1 MIPQTRKDH
10 RRLQNEKTFT
20 CTALYWLGFVNLVF
34 LTISLV
40 LVITGTLNHVSF
52 NGNSVFG
59 GRINAP
65 AALPISFGFLLTLTA
80 LFGIISVCYRNS
92 VLLCA
97 YICFLSTLILIEL
110 PLGIIGF
117 MVKSRVLKMITDSL
131 RSAESKYTTDIFVAS
146 IWDTLQRELKCCGIN
161 RHSEWLYYLNG
172 SSLPDSCCVVY
183 SLSCGNFAIATG
195 GFYKSGCTN
204 AIAQWADKHE
214 AAMAVLFTVI
224 IVIQLLSLILSRTYN
239 RSIR

>member
-1 MIPQTRKDH
+1 MIPQARKDQ
-10 RRLQNEKTFT
+10 RPLQNEKTFT
-20 CTALYWLGFVNLVF
+20 CPVIYWLRFVNLVF
-34 LTISLV
+34 LAISLI
-40 LVITGTLNHVSF
+40 LVIAGALIHVSL

-80 LFGIISVCYRNS
+80 VFGIISITYRNS

-131 RSAESKYTTDIFVAS
+131 RSAESKYTTDIFAAS
-146 IWDTLQRELKCCGIN
+146 IWDTLQRELKCCGVH

-183 SLSCGNFAIATG
+183 SLSCGNFAVSTG
-195 GFYKSGCTN
+195 GFYQSGCTN
-204 AIAQWADKHE
+204 AIAQWANKHE
-214 AAMAVLFTVI
+214 AAMAVVFTFI
-224 IVIQLLSLILSRTYN
+224 IVLQLLSIILSRTYN
-239 RSIR
+239 RSMR

>member
-1 MIPQTRKDH
+1 MIPQTRK
-10 RRLQNEKTFT
+10 TFT
-20 CTALYWLGFVNLVF
+20 CRVIYWLGFVNLVF
-34 LTISLV
+34 LAISLI
-40 LVITGTLNHVSF
+40 LVIAGALIHITW
-52 NGNSVFG
+52 NGNSLFV
-59 GRINAP
+59 GRINAS

-80 LFGIISVCYRNS
+80 VFGIISISYRNS

-146 IWDTLQRELKCCGIN
+146 IWDTLQRELKCCGVN

-183 SLSCGNFAIATG
+183 SLSCGNFAVSTG
-195 GFYKSGCTN
+195 GFYQSGCTN
-204 AIAQWADKHE
+204 AIAQWANKHE
-214 AAMAVLFTVI
+214 AAMAVLFTFI
-224 IVIQLLSLILSRTYN
+224 IVVQLLSIILSRTYN
-239 RSIR
+239 RSMR